1 MMGSKDCSDGIVGL
15 RCWDQ
20 RIVVTVGLEE
30 CSDGTRGLR
39 QGIRELWRWE
49 LMVYE
54 VNIL

>member
-1 MMGSKDCSDGIVGL
+1 MGSKDCSDGIVGL